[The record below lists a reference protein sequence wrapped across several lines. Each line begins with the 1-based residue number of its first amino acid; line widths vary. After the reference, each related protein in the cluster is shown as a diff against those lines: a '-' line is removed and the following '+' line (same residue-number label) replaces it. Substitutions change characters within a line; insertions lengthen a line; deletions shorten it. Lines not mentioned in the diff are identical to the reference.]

1 MREIAQMRGKI
12 FYSLRLVTSLLL
24 LSGISPAPEVPA
36 KKNPAFPFTDS
47 SLDGQLRLVIWKSR
61 YTLTLYKG
69 NMPVKTYRA
78 VFGKGYRDG
87 DKQMTGDKR
96 TPEGEFYICSM
107 NNSKRFYKFM
117 GLSYPGM
124 KHAEYGLRSNI
135 ITANQYA
142 GIKKA
147 IDERQQPPWDTQLG
161 GAVGIH
167 GRMLDDTAP
176 PKALSTQNWTDGC
189 IALNNADVDEIYSVV
204 SLGTP
209 VTILP

>member
-1 MREIAQMRGKI
+1 MTQIRRKI
-12 FYSLRLVTSLLL
+12 FFSLRLVTSLLL

-36 KKNPAFPFTDS
+36 KKTPTFSFSGS
-47 SLDGQLRLVIWKSR
+47 SQDGQLRIVIWKSH

-69 NMPVKTYRA
+69 NTPVKTYQA

-107 NNSKRFYKFM
+107 NNSKRFYKFL
-117 GLSYPGM
+117 GLSYPDI
-124 KHAEYGLRSNI
+124 KHAAYGLRSNI
-135 ITANQYA
+135 ITPNQYA
-142 GIKKA
+142 MIKKA
-147 IDERQQPPWDTQLG
+147 IDERQQPPWDTELG

-167 GRMLDDTAP
+167 GRMLDDTASP
-176 PKALSTQNWTDGC
+176 QALPRQNWTDGC
-189 IALNNADVDEIYSVV
+189 IALDNSDVDEIYSIV

>member
-1 MREIAQMRGKI
+1 MHGMTQIRRKI
-12 FYSLRLVTSLLL
+12 FFSLRLVTSLLL

-36 KKNPAFPFTDS
+36 KKDS
-47 SLDGQLRLVIWKSR
+47 TSSFALTSLDEQIRLVIWKSH

-69 NMPVKTYRA
+69 KTPIKTYRA

-96 TPEGEFYICSM
+96 TPEGGFYICRM
-107 NNSKRFYKFM
+107 NHSKRFYKFL
-117 GLSYPGM
+117 GLSYPGI
-124 KHAEYGLRSNI
+124 KHAEYGLRSKI
-135 ITANQYA
+135 ITPNQYTM
-142 GIKKA
+142 IKRA
-147 IDERQQPPWDTQLG
+147 IDERQQPPWDTELG

-167 GRMLDDTAP
+167 GRMLDDTVTP
-176 PKALSTQNWTDGC
+176 QALFRQNWTDGC
-189 IALNNADVDEIYSVV
+189 IALDNSDIDEIYSVV

>member
-1 MREIAQMRGKI
+1 MHGMEQIRRKI
-12 FYSLRLVTSLLL
+12 FFSLRLVTSLLL

-36 KKNPAFPFTDS
+36 KKDLTFSFTH
-47 SLDGQLRLVIWKSR
+47 
-61 YTLTLYKG
+61 TLYKG
-69 NMPVKTYRA
+69 NTPVKTYRA

-107 NNSKRFYKFM
+107 NNSKRFYKFL
-117 GLSYPGM
+117 GLSYPDI
-124 KHAEYGLRSNI
+124 KHAEYGLHSNI
-135 ITANQYA
+135 ITPNQYA
-142 GIKKA
+142 MIKKA
-147 IDERQQPPWDTQLG
+147 IDERQQPPWDTELG

-167 GRMLDDTAP
+167 GRMLDDTVP
-176 PKALSTQNWTDGC
+176 SQALSRQNWTDGC
-189 IALNNADVDEIYSVV
+189 IALNNSDVDEIYNVV

>member
-1 MREIAQMRGKI
+1 MAQIRRKI
-12 FYSLRLVTSLLL
+12 FFSLRLVTSLLL

-36 KKNPAFPFTDS
+36 ERTATFSFNS
-47 SLDGQLRLVIWKSR
+47 SSQAGQLRIVIWKSH

-69 NMPVKTYRA
+69 NTPIKTYQA

-117 GLSYPGM
+117 GLSYPGI
-124 KHAEYGLRSNI
+124 KHAAYGLHSNI
-135 ITANQYA
+135 ITPNQYA
-142 GIKKA
+142 MIKKA
-147 IDERQQPPWDTQLG
+147 IDERQQPPWDTELG

-167 GRMLDDTAP
+167 GMMLDDTGSLQ
-176 PKALSTQNWTDGC
+176 ALSRQNWTDGC
-189 IALNNADVDEIYSVV
+189 IALNNSDVDEIYSVV